1 MNNSSMDNR
10 LKIFLKDPELRNK
23 YNIAEN
29 TINSMTMTINK
40 EDDIMIILIKELI
53 LKQSEEST
61 ERIAATRLN
70 QMLDN
75 RLSKM
80 YKRGES

>member
-1 MNNSSMDNR
+1 MNNSSMDYR
-10 LKIFLKDPELRNK
+10 LKIFLKDPVLRNK
-23 YNIAEN
+23 YNITEDM
-29 TINSMTMTINK
+29 IDSMTMTINK

-61 ERIAATRLN
+61 KRIAATRLN
-70 QMLDN
+70 QILEN

-80 YKRGES
+80 YERGE

>member
-10 LKIFLKDPELRNK
+10 LKTFLKDTALRKK
-23 YNIAEN
+23 YNITEDM
-29 TINSMTMTINK
+29 INSMTMVMNK

-61 ERIAATRLN
+61 ESIAATRLN
-70 QMLDN
+70 QMLEH
-75 RLSKM
+75 RLAKM
-80 YKRGES
+80 CERGE

>member
-10 LKIFLKDPELRNK
+10 LKIFLKDPELCSK
-23 YNIAEN
+23 FKITEDM
-29 TINSMTMTINK
+29 INSMTMTINK

-61 ERIAATRLN
+61 ERIAATKLN
-70 QMLDN
+70 QMLEN

-80 YKRGES
+80 YDRGE

>member
-1 MNNSSMDNR
+1 MNNSSMDYR
-10 LKIFLKDPELRNK
+10 LKIFLKDPVLRNK
-23 YNIAEN
+23 YNITEDM
-29 TINSMTMTINK
+29 IDSMTMTINK

-70 QMLDN
+70 QILEN

-80 YKRGES
+80 YERGE